1 MHLLTW
7 VQSYFLLGTK
17 LSFSFHTIFKLPS
30 FWNVCITDSIP
41 GVGGDKDED
50 AGQTKEELQEQERLR
65 QEAIKEAE
73 RERRIKYKKQEE
85 ERETI
90 RAGIREKVRHQPAV

>member
-1 MHLLTW
+1 M
-7 VQSYFLLGTK
+7 
-17 LSFSFHTIFKLPS
+17 
-30 FWNVCITDSIP
+30 CIADSIP
-41 GVGGDKDED
+41 GVGGDKDDD

-73 RERRIKYKKQEE
+73 RDRRIKYKKQEE

-90 RAGIREKVRHQPAV
+90 RAGIREKVRKVNNLRKYNKLSLQKETYIYLSKTLVRCNM

>member
-1 MHLLTW
+1 MHNHLML
-7 VQSYFLLGTK
+7 FLHFDLK
-17 LSFSFHTIFKLPS
+17 LYSFC
-30 FWNVCITDSIP
+30 NVTITDSIP
-41 GVGGDKDED
+41 GVGGDKEED
-50 AGQTKEELQEQERLR
+50 SGQTKEELQEQERMR

-90 RAGIREKVRHQPAV
+90 RAGIREKVRNF